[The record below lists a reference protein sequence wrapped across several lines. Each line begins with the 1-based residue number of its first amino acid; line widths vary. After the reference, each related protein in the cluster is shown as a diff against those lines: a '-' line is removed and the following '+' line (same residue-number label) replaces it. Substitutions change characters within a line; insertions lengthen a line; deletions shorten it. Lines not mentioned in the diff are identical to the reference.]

1 MESKY
6 RVIRVSPNGWDIE
19 ALDENGVWVLS
30 HPGSPA
36 YHTEDEAQEA
46 CDELI
51 AFRRECS
58 EREFIDGF
66 ADGADISVREARE
79 AWASFSRQMSD
90 SAREEEEQQGRERGI
105 TLGMEYRS
113 L

>member
-1 MESKY
+1 M
-6 RVIRVSPNGWDIE
+6 
-19 ALDENGVWVLS
+19 S

-36 YHTEDEAQEA
+36 YRTEEEAQEA

-58 EREFIDGF
+58 EREFVDGF